1 VSDFDTNH
9 VWRKLCAGQAKIS
22 RSIDE
27 SLRRSG
33 CVPLEWVGILFDI
46 QRYGNGRIRLGEL
59 AERSSLSRSGITR
72 LIDRMVEGGVI
83 SREACEHDGRGTY
96 AVISELGKT
105 KLTAALQV
113 QERVLQAAFYRRFT
127 NGDMEA
133 FVRIAGALEGAD
145 S

>member
-1 VSDFDTNH
+1 
-9 VWRKLCAGQAKIS
+9 
-22 RSIDE
+22 
-27 SLRRSG
+27 
-33 CVPLEWVGILFDI
+33 
-46 QRYGNGRIRLGEL
+46 LGEL

-113 QERVLQAAFYRRFT
+113 QERVLKAAFYQRFT
-127 NGDMEA
+127 SGDMEA
-133 FVRIAGALEGAD
+133 FVRIAGALEAAD
-145 S
+145 

>member
-1 VSDFDTNH
+1 MSDFDTNH

-46 QRYGNGRIRLGEL
+46 QWYGNGRIRLGEL

-96 AVISELGKT
+96 AVMGIWKRLC
-105 KLTAALQV
+105 
-113 QERVLQAAFYRRFT
+113 VLQEPSKALIKPRIVRRKPTVAELRWAFSLYELPT
-127 NGDMEA
+127 LN
-133 FVRIAGALEGAD
+133 